1 MPFSSVWNV
10 NFDHIRGEDGLALVA
25 NSLHLPAFP
34 HWLYI
39 PFMSPNLLLQLSGLQ
54 TSIT

>member
-10 NFDHIRGEDGLALVA
+10 NFDHIQGEDGLALVA

-39 PFMSPNLLLQLSGLQ
+39 PFTSPNLLLQLSGLQ